1 EEFAFRDTETAKFQ
15 TREEFGPIHGASPA
29 DIASIEAFAHEYGL
43 TVSERSAAKRTVVLS
58 GTAGNMQAAFGTT
71 LAYYNSPQGTY
82 RGRTGPITIPQELQT
97 MVTAVLGLDNRPIAK
112 PHVRKAQAAA
122 PSGALTA
129 PQVAQLYDFPAGMNG
144 AGQTIGIIELGG
156 GYRTSDLNS
165 YFK

>member
-1 EEFAFRDTETAKFQ
+1 ASKSQPIAKDEAVHATLVLRRRTPMQAPEEFAFRDTETAKFQ

-82 RGRTGPITIPQELQT
+82 RGRTGPITIPQELQP
-97 MVTAVLGLDNRPIAK
+97 MVTAVLGLDNRP
-112 PHVRKAQAAA
+112 
-122 PSGALTA
+122 
-129 PQVAQLYDFPAGMNG
+129 
-144 AGQTIGIIELGG
+144 
-156 GYRTSDLNS
+156 
-165 YFK
+165 